1 MRELRRAI
9 VLFAAAVCLLS
20 GCGAGVRPEGASGQE
35 KQDVTIILKAP
46 AQEMNCVSNP
56 EITNTQAFLER
67 VGQAFAAQYED
78 ANVTID
84 VKMFALADEVS
95 AITETFDTEDAPDI
109 LYEGYFNMAGYI
121 HTGRVVPLDDM
132 ITDAIRADIY
142 DSAWTISM
150 TNGNTYMMP
159 FLTMQNILIYNKA
172 YFRSCG
178 LDSYCG
184 EGTEIQNW
192 TMDEWTEILDTLAAN
207 LPEDVHPLAMYGKNN
222 QGDTHIMSYLRA
234 FGSEIFDADGNFD
247 LESPE
252 AVQALTWLQSGVERG
267 WYPPHP
273 ENLEMKDCS
282 ELFSTKKLALYNFN
296 GANKSL
302 YDDLSNY
309 GFVNYPGDVAT
320 SFPNGF
326 EIFDN
331 GDDAKIRIAKAFLR
345 YLYETPEWLELSAGN
360 IPMSKTVSKK
370 YAGQI
375 TMLSDF
381 AANSSHVVDFMN
393 NSPNWQGSSDSVRS
407 VFYPHIADLLAGRV
421 TPEECAA
428 GLNADCNAALA
439 SGRERSVLHQ

>member
-1 MRELRRAI
+1 MRELRRVI

-20 GCGAGVRPEGASGQE
+20 GCGAGVRPEGASGQG

-78 ANVTID
+78 ANVTVD

-234 FGSEIFDADGNFD
+234 FGSEIFDANGNFD

-282 ELFSTKKLALYNFN
+282 ELFSTKKLVLYNFN

-309 GFVNYPGDVAT
+309 GFVNYPGD
-320 SFPNGF
+320 
-326 EIFDN
+326 EI
-331 GDDAKIRIAKAFLR
+331 GRA
-345 YLYETPEWLELSAGN
+345 
-360 IPMSKTVSKK
+360 
-370 YAGQI
+370 
-375 TMLSDF
+375 
-381 AANSSHVVDFMN
+381 HV
-393 NSPNWQGSSDSVRS
+393 
-407 VFYPHIADLLAGRV
+407 
-421 TPEECAA
+421 
-428 GLNADCNAALA
+428 
-439 SGRERSVLHQ
+439 